1 MKPVKIIHFADLHL
15 GVESYGRVDPASGL
29 SSRFH
34 DFLATFDKLV
44 DYAIDKKA
52 DLVLFCGDAY
62 KSRAPSQTQQR
73 EFAKRI
79 KRLSEAGISV
89 FLLVGNHDL
98 PNAAGRA
105 TTAEIYDTLAV
116 ENVYVANHPS
126 THKVQTK
133 SGAVQIVALPWL
145 RRSTLLSKEDA
156 KNLNFEQLN
165 QRMQEVLT
173 NIVKTEA
180 EKLDPELPAVLAAHV
195 WVSGARVGSEET
207 MTIGQEHVLLPGNV
221 ADPAFDYVALGHI
234 HRHQVLV
241 QQPPVVYSGSL
252 ERLDFGDE
260 KDDKG
265 FYIVDIKVDK
275 DSGRKTS
282 YKFHPLDVRR
292 FLTIRVEIQPDDTQP
307 TATILK
313 AIADNDIADA
323 IVRLQLSLPQESEAL
338 IADGEIRSTLKPA
351 HYFTIARDIKR
362 ESRTRLGNHSAEE
375 ITPLDALKAYVKD
388 RKFSQSYSKTLL
400 KYGGELIE
408 EQVSGEV

>member
-1 MKPVKIIHFADLHL
+1 MKIIHFADLHL
-15 GVESYGRVDPASGL
+15 GVESYGRIDPASGL

-44 DYAIDKKA
+44 DYAVYNKI

-62 KSRAPSQTQQR
+62 KSRDPSQTQQR
-73 EFAKRI
+73 EFARRI

-126 THKVQTK
+126 THRVKTR
-133 SGAVQIVALPWL
+133 SGVIQVVALPWL
-145 RRSTLLSKEDA
+145 RRSTLLGKEDA

-173 NIVKTEA
+173 NIIKTEA
-180 EKLDPELPAVLAAHV
+180 EKLDPEMPAMLAAHV
-195 WVSGARVGSEET
+195 WVSGARIGSEET

-234 HRHQVLV
+234 HRHQVLSEK
-241 QQPPVVYSGSL
+241 PPVVYCGSL

-260 KDDKG
+260 NDEKG
-265 FYIVDIKVDK
+265 FYIVEIKTDKAGSRKVD
-275 DSGRKTS
+275 

-292 FLTIRVEIQPDDTQP
+292 FLTIKVDIYLEDTEP
-307 TATILK
+307 TETILK
-313 AIADNDIADA
+313 AIAGQDIAGA
-323 IVRLQLSLPQESEAL
+323 IVRLQLSLPQESEGL
-338 IADGEIRSTLKPA
+338 IADAEVRSALKPA
-351 HYFTIARDIKR
+351 YYFTVARDIKR
-362 ESRTRLGNHSAEE
+362 QSRTRLGSHTAEE
-375 ITPLDALKAYVKD
+375 ITPLDALKVYVKD

-400 KYGGELIE
+400 KYGGELIK